1 MGFFNKVLSSITG
14 KKPRLYRSGLDLDGY
29 RIPDDLGLLTPMDT
43 SELRALQGRLGKKDE
58 RIAKKPVEVFQ
69 EIILEPTECPRIN
82 FEDLEG
88 QITLV
93 ERRRRVLREEIGM
106 RDTPD
111 EDEALIFL
119 YSRQKLQKLKGQ
131 HNFTW
136 PVTTREKIEKLCK
149 TYQLSLVS
157 FRGYYKTVPMEAI
170 DELEKFCKEYEKFT
184 DTEPDFKLIIDD
196 APAPEER
203 QSQERKKDP
212 ILLASSPFG
221 RWYHV
226 LGAWD
231 HHVAVVDEL
240 LYGYGKEQK

>member
-1 MGFFNKVLSSITG
+1 MGFFNKVLNSITG
-14 KKPRLYRSGLDLDGY
+14 KKPRLYRSGLDLNGF
-29 RIPDDLGLLTPMDT
+29 RLSDDLDLLAPMDI
-43 SELRALQGRLGKKDE
+43 SELRALQGKLTNKDE

-69 EIILEPTECPRIN
+69 EIILEPTECPQIN

-88 QITLV
+88 QIALV

-106 RDTPD
+106 RGTPD

-119 YSRQKLQKLKGQ
+119 YSRQKLQKLKGE
-131 HNFTW
+131 HAFTW
-136 PVTTREKIEKLCK
+136 PVTTRDKITKLCK
-149 TYQLSLVS
+149 TYKLELVN

-170 DELEKFCKEYEKFT
+170 DELEKFCKEYERFT

-203 QSQERKKDP
+203 QSRERKKDP

-231 HHVAVVDEL
+231 KEVLVIDEL
-240 LYGYGKEQK
+240 LYR

>member
-1 MGFFNKVLSSITG
+1 MGFFKKIVDGIQG
-14 KKPRLYRSGLDLDGY
+14 KKPRLYRSGLDLSGF
-29 RIPDDLGLLTPMDT
+29 RLPDDLGLITPMDT
-43 SELRALQGRLGKKDE
+43 SELQALQGRLGKKDE
-58 RIAKKPVEVFQ
+58 RIEKKPVEVFQ

-82 FEDLEG
+82 FENLEG
-88 QITLV
+88 QIALV

-106 RDTPD
+106 RETPD

-119 YSRQKLQKLKGQ
+119 YSRKKLLKCKNE
-131 HNFTW
+131 HAFNW
-136 PVTTREKIEKLCK
+136 PVTTRDKIAQLCK
-149 TYQLSLVS
+149 TYKLEMVS

-170 DELEKFCKEYEKFT
+170 DELEKFCQEYEKFT
-184 DTEPDFKLIIDD
+184 DTEPDLKLIIDD

-203 QSQERKKDP
+203 QSRERKKDP

-231 HHVAVVDEL
+231 KEVLVIDEL
-240 LYGYGKEQK
+240 LYR